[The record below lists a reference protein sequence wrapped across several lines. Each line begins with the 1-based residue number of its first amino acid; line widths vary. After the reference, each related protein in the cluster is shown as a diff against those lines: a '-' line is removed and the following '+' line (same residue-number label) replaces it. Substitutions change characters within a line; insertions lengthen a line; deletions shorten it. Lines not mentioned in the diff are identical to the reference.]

1 VVGCPPRQPTCDR
14 PDHHH
19 QRQRRRGRPE
29 GSGGGQPPTADDL
42 IPIIGLVGGPLILL
56 SDLATILG
64 AWGQVSTAG
73 FLFALPVAV
82 FEFSVGVYLTVK
94 GFRSA
99 ALAALDAPS
108 GPTPEAVAGA

>member
-1 VVGCPPRQPTCDR
+1 MAGVNDLLLGYILYRSGLVGRV
-14 PDHHH
+14 
-19 QRQRRRGRPE
+19 
-29 GSGGGQPPTADDL
+29 

-56 SDLATILG
+56 SDVATILG
-64 AWGQVSTAG
+64 VWGQVSTAG